1 MSDMTKGID
10 QAIAN
15 LQAQILEDSYNNGGY
30 AGSKATE
37 VLAIEQINQRLED
50 AMPKITDEQKSIIQA
65 MWNGVIAD
73 VKDAGT
79 QVRERYL

>member
-1 MSDMTKGID
+1 MSNMTKGID

-30 AGSKATE
+30 AGSKATQ

-50 AMPKITDEQKSIIQA
+50 AMPKIPDEQKSLIQA